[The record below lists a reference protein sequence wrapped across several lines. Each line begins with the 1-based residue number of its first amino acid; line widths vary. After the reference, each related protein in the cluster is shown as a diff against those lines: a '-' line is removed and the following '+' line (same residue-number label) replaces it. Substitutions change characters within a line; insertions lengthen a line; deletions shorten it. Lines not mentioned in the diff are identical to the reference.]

1 MNYKYQYLA
10 LWRAAGCGEDWWLSL
25 WPPTSLPF
33 GLLDLNTKPWCDL
46 RPDNKNKK
54 KRERKKKKK
63 TDHTLSQFSA
73 SATANHRQNPY
84 IRSSPSS
91 QVSEITFPSVGNSV
105 RNNSWVNLHICA
117 PVGPKTITGKA
128 LSRTSSSAITAETY
142 PFTWRFSS
150 SLSCTQGVSVCLF
163 QRRLDHPSPGTMCK
177 CGKAVFCAVFA
188 AGSLISAGWG
198 ERGLTPTVLFL
209 TWSTGCFYS
218 PDMWTRLE
226 KMTFHRAPTYD
237 STQRH
242 RTELSPPFINGSCQT
257 TVISTFRHSIL
268 VECVIYAP
276 GSLNVT
282 PSGLLEIQYVVFK

>member
-1 MNYKYQYLA
+1 M
-10 LWRAAGCGEDWWLSL
+10 
-25 WPPTSLPF
+25 
-33 GLLDLNTKPWCDL
+33 
-46 RPDNKNKK
+46 
-54 KRERKKKKK
+54 
-63 TDHTLSQFSA
+63 SQFA
-73 SATANHRQNPY
+73 HL
-84 IRSSPSS
+84 RSCWSKNNNWKRSLVTYFLKRYHCRDISIHWTVLIFFVMYWGSFCPSLL
-91 QVSEITFPSVGNSV
+91 Q
-105 RNNSWVNLHICA
+105 
-117 PVGPKTITGKA
+117 K
-128 LSRTSSSAITAETY
+128 
-142 PFTWRFSS
+142 
-150 SLSCTQGVSVCLF
+150 
-163 QRRLDHPSPGTMCK
+163 RLDHPSPGTMCK

-188 AGSLISAGWG
+188 AGSLISAGRG

-282 PSGLLEIQYVVFK
+282 PSGLLEMQYVVFK